1 VDSWGGTD
9 TREWSGQRARRG
21 YPQVFPFPMLRPH
34 GNTNYNSLQMKLER
48 RFQDALAM
56 SSGFTCSKAMALN
69 YNGTWG
75 DWSGSRDYERHAL
88 CAPMRSDRSLTFYN
102 STIWQLPF
110 FRGAEGLSWTILGG

>member
-1 VDSWGGTD
+1 
-9 TREWSGQRARRG
+9 
-21 YPQVFPFPMLRPH
+21 MLCPCPRDY
-34 GNTNYNSLQMKLER
+34 TW
-48 RFQDALAM
+48 
-56 SSGFTCSKAMALN
+56 SKAMALN

-110 FRGAEGLSWTILGG
+110 FSAVQRASRGRTWVAGRRRVSSH